1 MSLSLSLRRFVFIA
15 ACLIHWPAWA
25 AGGSAVLQTHDP
37 DGNEIVVQLEFAD
50 PQHLRLSSQAYPQA
64 YLLMLGENSYNVMQF
79 GNFPLVIDTDDM
91 IAQMGQGQMPPT
103 PAPTDDIR
111 ELMALTPTGEKE
123 TVAGIAGERYKL
135 RYVDGA
141 KQQREEVVVAS
152 RDALLHD
159 LSLSLYQLGTRMAK
173 SAGIQPPAGSER
185 LARELDGKG
194 LGLLRFGDRLR
205 VLKVDRTAPAAA
217 RFELPAPPGEGSL
230 PSLPGFELE

>member
-1 MSLSLSLRRFVFIA
+1 MSSSLLRRFVFAA
-15 ACLIHWPAWA
+15 ACVVALPAWA
-25 AGGSAVLQTHDP
+25 GGTAVLQTNDQE
-37 DGNEIVVQLEFAD
+37 GNEIVVQLEFAD

-64 YLLMLGENSYNVMQF
+64 YLLMLGQNSYNVMQF

-91 IAQMGQGQMPPT
+91 MAQMGKGQMPPT
-103 PAPTDDIR
+103 PSPTDDIR
-111 ELMALTPTGEKE
+111 ELISLTATGEKE
-123 TVAGIAGERYKL
+123 TVAGIPGERYKL

-141 KQQREEVVVAS
+141 RQQREETVVAA
-152 RDALLHD
+152 RDVLLHD

-173 SAGIQPPAGSER
+173 SAGIPTPAGSER

-205 VLKVDRTAPAAA
+205 VIKVDRTAPAAA

-230 PSLPGFELE
+230 PSFPGFELE